1 MRTTG
6 GPTMIRIFAWLLI
19 SLSFAAQVQAKEP
32 ELTKDTFSVIHSRK
46 SVRSFTGASVSRE
59 NLDKIIRAGMAA
71 PTAVNKQPWSF
82 VVVTDKKTIDAL
94 AAGLSNARGIEK
106 AGAVIVVCAEPE
118 KANLQSKD
126 FAIIDASLASENI
139 LLATEA
145 LGLGGHWTASY
156 PYEDKMKHVRTVLG
170 IPANIIPLNVILVG
184 VPTGE
189 DKPKDKYQKDKIHWE
204 KW

>member
-1 MRTTG
+1 MRSA
-6 GPTMIRIFAWLLI
+6 FVFLLAGMMLAG
-19 SLSFAAQVQAKEP
+19 SVSAKEP
-32 ELTKDTFSVIHSRK
+32 EITKDTFSVIHSRK
-46 SVRSFTGASVSRE
+46 SVRSFTGASVSKE
-59 NLDKIIRAGMAA
+59 DLDKIIRAGMAA

-82 VVVTDKKTIDAL
+82 VVVTDKKVINTL
-94 AAGLSNARGIEK
+94 ATGLPTARGIEK
-106 AGAVIVVCAEPE
+106 AGAIIIVCAEPE
-118 KANLQSKD
+118 KAHMESKD

-170 IPANIIPLNVILVG
+170 IPASIIPLNVILVG
-184 VPTGE
+184 VPTGG
-189 DKPKDKYQKDKIHWE
+189 DKPKDKYQKDKIHWG

>member
-1 MRTTG
+1 MKIT
-6 GPTMIRIFAWLLI
+6 IVCLI
-19 SLSFAAQVQAKEP
+19 AGLVLAGFVSAKEP
-32 ELTKDTFSVIHSRK
+32 EISKDTISVIHSRK
-46 SVRSFTGASVSRE
+46 SVKSFTGATISTE
-59 NLDKIIRAGMAA
+59 NLNKIIRAGMAA

-82 VVVTDKKTIDAL
+82 VVVTERKKLDAL
-94 AAGLSNARGIEK
+94 AAGLPNARGIAK
-106 AGAVIVVCAEPE
+106 AGAVIIVCTEPE
-118 KANLQSKD
+118 KANLHNKD

-145 LGLGGHWTASY
+145 MGLGGHWTASY

-170 IPANIIPLNVILVG
+170 IPTNVIPLNVILVG

-189 DKPKDKYQKDKIHWE
+189 DKPKEKYQKDKIHWG

>member
-1 MRTTG
+1 MRVTFVCL
-6 GPTMIRIFAWLLI
+6 MASLLLAG
-19 SLSFAAQVQAKEP
+19 SVAAKET
-32 ELTKDTFSVIHSRK
+32 ETAKDTFSVIHSRK
-46 SVRSFTGASVSRE
+46 SVKSFTGATVSIE
-59 NLDKIIRAGMAA
+59 ALAKIVRAGMAA

-82 VVVTDKKTIDAL
+82 VVVTDRQKIDAL
-94 AAGLSNARGIEK
+94 AAELSNARGINK
-106 AGAVIVVCAEPE
+106 AGAVIIVCAEPE

-170 IPANIIPLNVILVG
+170 IPANIIPLNIILVG

>member
-1 MRTTG
+1 MRMTLVC
-6 GPTMIRIFAWLLI
+6 LLAGLLLAG
-19 SLSFAAQVQAKEP
+19 SGSAKAADTA
-32 ELTKDTFSVIHSRK
+32 KDTFSVIHSRK
-46 SVRSFTGASVSRE
+46 SVRSFTGAAVSAE
-59 NLDKIIRAGMAA
+59 DLDKIVRAGMAA
-71 PTAVNKQPWSF
+71 PTAVNMQPWSF
-82 VVVTDKKTIDAL
+82 VVIRDKKTRDAL
-94 AAGLSNARGIEK
+94 AAGLPTARGIAT
-106 AGAVIVVCAEPE
+106 AGAVIIVCAEPE
-118 KANLQSKD
+118 KAYLRSKD

-170 IPANIIPLNVILVG
+170 IPPAVIPLNVILVG

-189 DKPKDKYQKDKIHWE
+189 DKPKDKYKKEKIHWE

>member
-1 MRTTG
+1 MRSMFVCLMAGLMLAGTV
-6 GPTMIRIFAWLLI
+6 
-19 SLSFAAQVQAKEP
+19 SAKE
-32 ELTKDTFSVIHSRK
+32 TDIAKDTLTVIHSRK
-46 SVRSFTGASVSRE
+46 SVKSFTGAAVSTE
-59 NLDKIIRAGMAA
+59 NLDTIIRAGMAA

-82 VVVTDKKTIDAL
+82 VVVTDRKKLDAL
-94 AAGLSNARGIEK
+94 AAGLPNARGIDK
-106 AGAVIVVCAEPE
+106 AGAVIIVCAEPE

-170 IPANIIPLNVILVG
+170 IPAAVIPLNVILVG

-189 DKPKDKYQKDKIHWE
+189 DKPKDKYRKDKIHWGQ
-204 KW
+204 W

>member
-1 MRTTG
+1 MKVT
-6 GPTMIRIFAWLLI
+6 FVCLLVGL
-19 SLSFAAQVQAKEP
+19 SLAGSALAKEP
-32 ELTKDTFSVIHSRK
+32 EMAKDTLSVIHSRK
-46 SVRSFTGASVSRE
+46 SVKSFTGAPVSTE

-82 VVVTDKKTIDAL
+82 VVVTDRKKIDAL
-94 AAGLSNARGIEK
+94 AAGLPTARGIDK
-106 AGAVIVVCAEPE
+106 AGAVIIVCTEPG

-156 PYEDKMKHVRTVLG
+156 PYEDKMKHVRSVLG
-170 IPANIIPLNVILVG
+170 IPADVIPLNVILVG

-189 DKPKDKYQKDKIHWE
+189 DKPKDKYQKDKIHWG

>member
-1 MRTTG
+1 V
-6 GPTMIRIFAWLLI
+6 RITIVCLI
-19 SLSFAAQVQAKEP
+19 AGLVLAGSVSAKEP
-32 ELTKDTFSVIHSRK
+32 EMSKDTFLVIHSRK
-46 SVRSFTGASVSRE
+46 SVKSFTGATVSTE

-82 VVVTDKKTIDAL
+82 VVVTDRKKLDAL
-94 AAGLSNARGIEK
+94 AAGLPNARGIDK
-106 AGAVIVVCAEPE
+106 AGAVIIVCTEPE
-118 KANLQSKD
+118 KANLHSKD

-145 LGLGGHWTASY
+145 MGLGGHWTASY

-170 IPANIIPLNVILVG
+170 IPPNVIPLNVILVG

-189 DKPKDKYQKDKIHWE
+189 NKPKDKYQKDKIHWG

>member
-1 MRTTG
+1 MKI
-6 GPTMIRIFAWLLI
+6 MVICLMASLLLVG
-19 SLSFAAQVQAKEP
+19 SVSAKDSEI
-32 ELTKDTFSVIHSRK
+32 EKDTFSVIHSRK
-46 SVRSFTGASVSRE
+46 SVKSFTGASVSIE

-82 VVVTDKKTIDAL
+82 VVVTERKQLDAL
-94 AAGLSNARGIEK
+94 AAGLSNARGINK
-106 AGAVIVVCAEPE
+106 AGAVIIVCAEPE
-118 KANLQSKD
+118 KANLHSKD

-145 LGLGGHWTASY
+145 MGLGGHWIASY

-170 IPANIIPLNVILVG
+170 IPTDVIPLNVILVG

-189 DKPKDKYQKDKIHWE
+189 DKPKDKYQKDKIHWG

>member
-1 MRTTG
+1 
-6 GPTMIRIFAWLLI
+6 
-19 SLSFAAQVQAKEP
+19 
-32 ELTKDTFSVIHSRK
+32 VIHSRK
-46 SVRSFTGASVSRE
+46 SVKSFTGATVSTE
-59 NLDKIIRAGMAA
+59 NLDKIIRTGMAA

-82 VVVTDKKTIDAL
+82 VVVTDKKKIDAL
-94 AAGLSNARGIEK
+94 AAGLSNARGIDK
-106 AGAVIVVCAEPE
+106 AGAVIIVCTDPE
-118 KANLQSKD
+118 KANMQSKD

-145 LGLGGHWTASY
+145 LGLGAHWTASY

-170 IPANIIPLNVILVG
+170 IPATIIPLNVILVG

>member
-1 MRTTG
+1 MRITLACLMIG
-6 GPTMIRIFAWLLI
+6 LLLAGPVA
-19 SLSFAAQVQAKEP
+19 AKET
-32 ELTKDTFSVIHSRK
+32 ETAKDTFSVIHSRK
-46 SVRSFTGASVSRE
+46 SVKSFTGAAVSTE

-82 VVVTDKKTIDAL
+82 VVVTDKKKIDAL
-94 AAGLSNARGIEK
+94 AAGLPTARGIDK
-106 AGAVIVVCAEPE
+106 AGAVIIVCTEPE
-118 KANLQSKD
+118 KAHLQSKD

-145 LGLGGHWTASY
+145 MGLGGHWTASY

-170 IPANIIPLNVILVG
+170 IPTNVIPLNVILVG

-189 DKPKDKYQKDKIHWE
+189 DKPKDKYQKDKIHWG

>member
-1 MRTTG
+1 VKIT
-6 GPTMIRIFAWLLI
+6 IVCLI
-19 SLSFAAQVQAKEP
+19 AGLVLAGFVSAKEP
-32 ELTKDTFSVIHSRK
+32 EISKDTISVIHSRK
-46 SVRSFTGASVSRE
+46 SVKSFTGATISTE
-59 NLDKIIRAGMAA
+59 NLNKIIRAGMAA

-82 VVVTDKKTIDAL
+82 VVVTERKKLDAL
-94 AAGLSNARGIEK
+94 AAGLPNARGIAK
-106 AGAVIVVCAEPE
+106 AGAVIIVCTEPE
-118 KANLQSKD
+118 KANLHNKD

-145 LGLGGHWTASY
+145 MGLGGHWTASY

-170 IPANIIPLNVILVG
+170 IPTNVIPLNVILVG

-189 DKPKDKYQKDKIHWE
+189 DKPKEKYQKDKIHWG

>member
-1 MRTTG
+1 MRIMSVCLMAVLVLAG
-6 GPTMIRIFAWLLI
+6 AV
-19 SLSFAAQVQAKEP
+19 SAKES
-32 ELTKDTFSVIHSRK
+32 EIEKNTFSVIHSRK
-46 SVRSFTGASVSRE
+46 SVRSFTGATVSIE

-82 VVVTDKKTIDAL
+82 VVITDKKIIEAL
-94 AAGLSNARGIEK
+94 ATGLPTARGIDK
-106 AGAVIVVCAEPE
+106 AGAVIIVCTEPE
-118 KANLQSKD
+118 KAHLQSKD

-145 LGLGGHWTASY
+145 MGLGGHWTASY
-156 PYEDKMKHVRTVLG
+156 PDEAKMKHVRTVLG
-170 IPANIIPLNVILVG
+170 IPTNVIPLNVILIG

-189 DKPKDKYQKDKIHWE
+189 DKPKDKYQKDKVHWG

>member
-1 MRTTG
+1 MR
-6 GPTMIRIFAWLLI
+6 IVFVCLLAGLVLAG
-19 SLSFAAQVQAKEP
+19 SAFAKEP
-32 ELTKDTFSVIHSRK
+32 ETAKDTFFVIHSRK
-46 SVRSFTGASVSRE
+46 SVKSFTGAAVSTE
-59 NLDKIIRAGMAA
+59 NLDKILRAGMAA

-82 VVVTDKKTIDAL
+82 VVVTDKKKIDAL
-94 AAGLSNARGIEK
+94 AAGLPNARGIDK
-106 AGAVIVVCAEPE
+106 AGAVIIVCTEPA

-126 FAIIDASLASENI
+126 FAIIDASLASQNI

-170 IPANIIPLNVILVG
+170 IPNNVIPLNVILVG